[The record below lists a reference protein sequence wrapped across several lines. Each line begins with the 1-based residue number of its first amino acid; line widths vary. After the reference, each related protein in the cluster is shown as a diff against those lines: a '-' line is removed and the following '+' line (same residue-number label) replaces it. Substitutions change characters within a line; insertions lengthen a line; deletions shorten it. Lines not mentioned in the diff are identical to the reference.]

1 MLVAADDIKSALEQ
15 LLPGVA
21 VTVDALPAAPGLS
34 AVPATAQAGAAQAG
48 GALLVAPKDLAAVCR
63 CLKEHE
69 RFGLD
74 YLSNLTAVDYLPD
87 PAGGARPGD
96 HEGRAGGTGRIDI
109 VYHLY
114 SMAKKHGPLTVKVQ
128 LPRAHPVVTSVT
140 PIWRGAEFQ
149 EREVYD
155 LFGVTFDGHPDLRRL
170 LMWEGFEGHP
180 MRKDY
185 VVEDQDAR

>member
-1 MLVAADDIKSALEQ
+1 MLASCDEIKSVLEQ

-21 VTVDALPAAPGLS
+21 VTVDALPAAPG
-34 AVPATAQAGAAQAG
+34 AAQAG
-48 GALLVAPKDLAAVCR
+48 GLLVVAPKDLAAVCR

-69 RFGLD
+69 RFSLD
-74 YLSNLTAVDYLPD
+74 YLSNLTAVDYPAEHLP
-87 PAGGARPGD
+87 AEAS
-96 HEGRAGGTGRIDI
+96 AQAGRIDV

-114 SMAKKHGPLTVKVQ
+114 SMAKKHGPLTLKAQ
-128 LPRAHPVVTSVT
+128 LPRANPVVASVT

-155 LFGVTFDGHPDLRRL
+155 LFGVTFEGHPDLRRL

-185 VVEDQDAR
+185 VVEDQDAPVS

>member
-1 MLVAADDIKSALEQ
+1 MLPPPEDLKTALES

-21 VTVDALPAAPGLS
+21 IMIEGSV
-34 AVPATAQAGAAQAG
+34 
-48 GALLVAPKDLAAVCR
+48 LVVQPKDLTAVCR
-63 CLKEHE
+63 RLKEHE
-69 RFGLD
+69 RFDLD
-74 YLSNLTAVDYLPD
+74 YLANLTAVDYLAEHL
-87 PAGGARPGD
+87 PAEASAQA
-96 HEGRAGGTGRIDI
+96 GRMDV

-114 SMAKKHGPLTVKVQ
+114 SMAKKHGPVTLKVR
-128 LPRAHPVVTSVT
+128 LDRTHPAVASVT

-155 LFGVTFDGHPDLRRL
+155 LFGVTFEGHPDLRRL

-185 VVEDQDAR
+185 VVEDQDAQT

>member
-1 MLVAADDIKSALEQ
+1 MLATADDIKSALEQ

-21 VTVDALPAAPGLS
+21 VTVDA
-34 AVPATAQAGAAQAG
+34 
-48 GALLVAPKDLAAVCR
+48 GALVVAPKDLAAVCR

-69 RFGLD
+69 RFSLD
-74 YLSNLTAVDYLPD
+74 YLANLTAVDYLPA
-87 PAGGARPGD
+87 PPQTVGGAQA
-96 HEGRAGGTGRIDI
+96 GRMDVI
-109 VYHLY
+109 YHLY
-114 SMAKKHGPLTVKVQ
+114 SMAKKHGPLTLKVK
-128 LPRAHPVVTSVT
+128 LNRAQPVVASVT

-155 LFGVTFDGHPDLRRL
+155 LFGVTFEGHPDLRRL

-185 VVEDQDAR
+185 VVEDQDAP

>member
-1 MLVAADDIKSALEQ
+1 MLASPDDIKSALEQ

-21 VTVDALPAAPGLS
+21 VTVE
-34 AVPATAQAGAAQAG
+34 AGA
-48 GALLVAPKDLAAVCR
+48 LVVAPKDLAAVCR

-74 YLSNLTAVDYLPD
+74 YLANLTAVDYPSEQRMD
-87 PAGGARPGD
+87 V
-96 HEGRAGGTGRIDI
+96 

-114 SMAKKHGPLTVKVQ
+114 SMAKKHGPVTLKVR
-128 LPRAHPVVTSVT
+128 LNRAQPVVASVT

-155 LFGVTFDGHPDLRRL
+155 LFGVTFEGHPDLRRL

-185 VVEDQDAR
+185 IVEDQDAAA

>member
-1 MLVAADDIKSALEQ
+1 MLPLLEELKTTLEQ

-21 VTVDALPAAPGLS
+21 LSVEGGILFVDA
-34 AVPATAQAGAAQAG
+34 
-48 GALLVAPKDLAAVCR
+48 KDLITVCR
-63 CLKEHE
+63 CLKDNE

-74 YLSNLTAVDYLPD
+74 YLANLTAVDYPPD
-87 PAGGARPGD
+87 RMD
-96 HEGRAGGTGRIDI
+96 V

-114 SMAKKHGPLTVKVQ
+114 SMAHKHGPLVLKVK
-128 LPRAHPVVTSVT
+128 LPRATPTAASVT

-155 LFGVTFDGHPDLRRL
+155 LYGVTFDGHPDLRRI
-170 LMWEGFEGHP
+170 LMWEGFAGHP

-185 VVEDQDAR
+185 VVEDQDA